1 MALPGK
7 NLISEKEIFDYLM
20 TKPGMTDVKAAGI
33 VANIAKESLYYAD
46 AVQMGD
52 VENPGIG
59 LFQYTFKARKDAFL
73 KAVPDWKTN
82 WKGQIDFAFEENEF
96 KAFMK
101 EPYETVQ
108 DSTRGFMT
116 TFEKPKDQSEEEVQD
131 RVNRLYNSPNIKNDL
146 KNLPK
151 DKSIDTED
159 EQNILP
165 EVTIEIDKESDK
177 SIKAPTIGVQPL
189 PVDKNEELN
198 KPDLYQ
204 QRIIAGL
211 DGDAAEKK
219 YGTPAGP
226 KGGVEGT
233 VENPYKKLVP
243 IDNAIEDSFYQDVN
257 GEIYHFIEGD
267 YRPIESE
274 TYKERFGKKLEKK
287 LDEINKNRDR
297 IEQIQTPEPDKRKG
311 ELIPKSPELEQIQKN
326 LDQERLEKERQ
337 QQLNNMEFVDVPEE
351 DDPDDFLK
359 PQTKTTETTDP
370 TEDTPEKKSI
380 TDAIG
385 GAASFADSAFTAAS
399 KVLDGIGGP
408 GALVSYVLGKRAL
421 KDAMQEVQPQKRAD
435 LSPLF
440 YEQYRQSKELAKQG
454 FAPNEERAIRERID
468 DAYQVGLE
476 NAVRGTSGNRA
487 RFLAQSGVLDSA
499 RSSALLNFAAQ
510 DDQLRRQNQK
520 EFTDLMMFKENF
532 DQQRSEQQR
541 AEDMRLQLQDKSA
554 AGQFAAQAFS
564 NVLSGLSG
572 NNALL
577 KRAFG
582 NLQSG
587 GLTPTSSLT
596 N

>member
-20 TKPGMTDVKAAGI
+20 TKPGMTEVKAAGI

-59 LFQYTFKARKDAFL
+59 LFQYTFKTRKDAFL

-82 WKGQIDFAFEENEF
+82 WKAQIDFAFNEPEF

-131 RVNRLYNSPNIKNDL
+131 RVNRLYNSPNIKDDL

-151 DKSIDTED
+151 DKNIEPED

-165 EVTIEIDKESDK
+165 EVNIEVDKESDK
-177 SIKAPTIGVQPL
+177 STKAPTIGVQPV

-198 KPDLYQ
+198 KPDLNAQFLFGNLDESGEKLPYVNLSK
-204 QRIIAGL
+204 RGL
-211 DGDAAEKK
+211 K
-219 YGTPAGP
+219 
-226 KGGVEGT
+226 GT
-233 VENPYKKLVP
+233 VENPFEKLVP
-243 IDNAIEDSFYQDVN
+243 IGEAIEDSFYKDVN

-267 YRPIESE
+267 FRPIESE
-274 TYKERFGKKLEKK
+274 RYKKKFGKKLEKK

-297 IEQIQTPEPDKRKG
+297 IQQIQTPEPDRRKG
-311 ELIPKSPELEQIQKN
+311 EYIPKSPELEQIQKN

-337 QQLNNMEFVDVPEE
+337 QQLNNMEFVDVPE
-351 DDPDDFLK
+351 DDDLDDFSK

-370 TEDTPEKKSI
+370 KEDKQEKKSL
-380 TDAIG
+380 TETLG

-421 KDAMQEVQPQKRAD
+421 KDAMQEMQPQKRAD

-476 NAVRGTSGNRA
+476 NAVRGTAGNRA

-587 GLTPTSSLT
+587 GLTPTSSII

>member
-82 WKGQIDFAFEENEF
+82 WKAQIDFAFNEPEF
-96 KAFMK
+96 QAFMK

-131 RVNRLYNSPNIKNDL
+131 RVNRLYNSPNIKDDL

-151 DKSIDTED
+151 DKSIEPED

-165 EVTIEIDKESDK
+165 EVNIKVDKESDK
-177 SIKAPTIGVQPL
+177 SVKAPTIGVQPI

-198 KPDLYQ
+198 KADKNAQFLFG
-204 QRIIAGL
+204 GL
-211 DGDAAEKK
+211 DESGEAISYMDRSKRGLK
-219 YGTPAGP
+219 
-226 KGGVEGT
+226 GT
-233 VENPYKKLVP
+233 VENPYTKLVP
-243 IDNAIEDSFYQDVN
+243 IGEAIEDSFYKDVN

-287 LDEINKNRDR
+287 LDKINKKNRDR

-311 ELIPKSPELEQIQKN
+311 KLIPKSPELEQIQKN

-337 QQLNNMEFVDVPEE
+337 QQLNNIEFVDVPED
-351 DDPDDFLK
+351 DDPDDFSKL
-359 PQTKTTETTDP
+359 QTKTTETTDL
-370 TEDTPEKKSI
+370 TQTTPEKKSF
-380 TDAIG
+380 TDTLG

-399 KVLDGIGGP
+399 RVLDGIGGP

-476 NAVRGTSGNRA
+476 NAVRGTAGNRA

-587 GLTPTSSLT
+587 GLTPTSIFT

>member
-20 TKPGMTDVKAAGI
+20 TKPGMTEVKAAGI

-46 AVQMGD
+46 AVEMGN
-52 VENPGIG
+52 VTNPGIG
-59 LFQYTFKARKDAFL
+59 LFQYTLKSRKDAFL

-82 WKGQIDFAFEENEF
+82 WKAQIDFAFEENEF
-96 KAFMK
+96 KTFMK

-108 DSTRGFMT
+108 DSTRGFMKI
-116 TFEKPKDQSEEEVQD
+116 FEKPKDQSEEEVQD
-131 RVNRLYNSPNIKNDL
+131 RVNRLYNSPNIKDDL

-151 DKSIDTED
+151 DVPKENIEKQIQEGIQSEKEEAEKFGYKLEDWQALNDEQRNQIRKQFNLINPKPKKRDGTTNNPFLMVPDKEAEEGKFYEDEKGIIYRFEDGEYKLEGEYKAPEEAPSVEGEKESVIVLDPKGQEQSIDIQKTK
-159 EQNILP
+159 P
-165 EVTIEIDKESDK
+165 
-177 SIKAPTIGVQPL
+177 VQ
-189 PVDKNEELN
+189 
-198 KPDLYQ
+198 
-204 QRIIAGL
+204 I
-211 DGDAAEKK
+211 
-219 YGTPAGP
+219 
-226 KGGVEGT
+226 
-233 VENPYKKLVP
+233 
-243 IDNAIEDSFYQDVN
+243 
-257 GEIYHFIEGD
+257 
-267 YRPIESE
+267 
-274 TYKERFGKKLEKK
+274 
-287 LDEINKNRDR
+287 
-297 IEQIQTPEPDKRKG
+297 G
-311 ELIPKSPELEQIQKN
+311 EL
-326 LDQERLEKERQ
+326 D
-337 QQLNNMEFVDVPEE
+337 FVDVPEE

-370 TEDTPEKKSI
+370 TEDTQEKKSL
-380 TDAIG
+380 TDTLG

-454 FAPNEERAIRERID
+454 FAPNEERAIRKRID

-476 NAVRGTSGNRA
+476 NAVRGTAGNRA

-577 KRAFG
+577 RRAFG

-587 GLTPTSSLT
+587 GLTPTSILS